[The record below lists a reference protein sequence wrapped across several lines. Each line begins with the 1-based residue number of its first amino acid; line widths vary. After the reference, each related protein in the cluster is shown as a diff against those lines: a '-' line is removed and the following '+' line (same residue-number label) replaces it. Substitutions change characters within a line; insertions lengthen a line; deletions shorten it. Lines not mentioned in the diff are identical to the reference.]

1 MLLLLLLCLT
11 LQKNYEGEMHRL
23 SLRNS
28 ERYRHVKIKTNG
40 HVYFKEISCT
50 AVDLA
55 ADIGCKPPKL
65 LRYCRYCSRDEC
77 HRRYCSRDSGEQ
89 MSRHQIFNKI
99 YSS

>member
-1 MLLLLLLCLT
+1 
-11 LQKNYEGEMHRL
+11 MHRL

-55 ADIGCKPPKL
+55 ADIVCKLPKL
-65 LRYCRYCSRDEC
+65 LRYCRYCSRDDVIVDIAVEIAVSKC
-77 HRRYCSRDSGEQ
+77 RDIKSSTKSTARRFCVDFEYRISV
-89 MSRHQIFNKI
+89 
-99 YSS
+99 